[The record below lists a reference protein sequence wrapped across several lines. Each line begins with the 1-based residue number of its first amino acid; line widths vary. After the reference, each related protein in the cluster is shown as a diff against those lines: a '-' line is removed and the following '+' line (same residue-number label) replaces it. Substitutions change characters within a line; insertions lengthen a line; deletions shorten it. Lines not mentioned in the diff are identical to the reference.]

1 MRPSHRDP
9 EQSKTRWVVVVRQHQ
24 PKFGCPGPSMVH
36 AEQFDEVCQQST
48 RLSEFQIDKRL
59 WPTHSPK
66 DSIGWR
72 TSSNNSLAQGNIT
85 FLQSLHYQICNNMC
99 RVYVVVGLMGDRS
112 LKTTRNDQRFVG
124 GRYIRLR
131 VQLAKRRHIRQ

>member
-9 EQSKTRWVVVVRQHQ
+9 EQSKTQWVVVVRQHQ

-48 RLSEFQIDKRL
+48 RLSEFQIEKRL

-72 TSSNNSLAQGNIT
+72 TSSNNSLGRVSQGSKHFFYNLLSINI
-85 FLQSLHYQICNNMC
+85 CV
-99 RVYVVVGLMGDRS
+99 VYVVVGLMGDRS
-112 LKTTRNDQRFVG
+112 LLKATRNDQRFVG

-131 VQLAKRRHIRQ
+131 VLLAKRLRQ